1 MQLNIQS
8 SSEKKFPVTCQPS
21 DKVIDLK
28 GIIATELNCEKHNL
42 RLIYAGRILKDD
54 DTLESYSIK
63 DGHVIHVV
71 KTGLSKPSTAAAT
84 TTPSQPTEAAYTPAT
99 QSSPTTPN
107 NPATATSPS
116 NPFAA
121 MFGSGMGAMDPAM
134 FAAMGGV
141 QPSPEELQA
150 MNQLMQN
157 PEMINSAIQMMT
169 ANPGLMESILS
180 MNPRFQALPPEVRQ
194 MMSNPEFLRMSM
206 MLSSGLSGSQSSN
219 PFSVPNLGAT
229 SPTQASSE
237 PPEVRFQAQLA
248 QLNEM
253 GFFDPEENIRALL
266 ATGGNVNAAVEKL
279 LNGNI

>member
-8 SSEKKFPVTCQPS
+8 SSDKKIPVTCQET

-28 GIIATELNCEKHNL
+28 DLIGKEIECEKEKL

-71 KTGLSKPSTAAAT
+71 KTGISKAQVPSSSAT
-84 TTPSQPTEAAYTPAT
+84 VSTQP
-99 QSSPTTPN
+99 QF
-107 NPATATSPS
+107 TATSPTAIS
-116 NPFAA
+116 IQPSASTNSPPSSAVNPLAA
-121 MFGSGMGAMDPAM
+121 MMGGGMDPSM
-134 FAAMGGV
+134 LAAIGGL
-141 QPSPEELQA
+141 QPSSEELES
-150 MNQLMQN
+150 MNQMMQN

-169 ANPGLMESILS
+169 ANPELMQSIMA

-206 MLSSGLSGSQSSN
+206 MLNSSQNAGN
-219 PFSVPNLGAT
+219 PFSMPNLAST
-229 SPTQASSE
+229 TQSPSSE
-237 PPEVRFQAQLA
+237 PPEVRFQAQLS
-248 QLNEM
+248 QLNDM

-266 ATGGNVNAAVEKL
+266 STGGNVNAAVERL
-279 LNGNI
+279 LNGNV

>member
-8 SSEKKFPVTCQPS
+8 SSDKKFPVTCEGT
-21 DKVIDLK
+21 DKVNDLK
-28 GIIATELNCEKHNL
+28 GIIAKELECEKQNL

-71 KTGLSKPSTAAAT
+71 KTGLAKPSTSTPVAASPSTATIANIQSTPPASSNPTSPPAAA
-84 TTPSQPTEAAYTPAT
+84 
-99 QSSPTTPN
+99 
-107 NPATATSPS
+107 

-121 MFGSGMGAMDPAM
+121 MMGSG
-134 FAAMGGV
+134 AMGGMDPSLLASMGGL
-141 QPSPEELQA
+141 QPSPEELES
-150 MNQLMQN
+150 MNQMMQN

-169 ANPGLMESILS
+169 ANPELMQSIMA

-194 MMSNPEFLRMSM
+194 MMTNPEFLRMSM
-206 MLSSGLSGSQSSN
+206 MLNSSMARGQGGAN
-219 PFSVPNLGAT
+219 PFAMPNLGAT

-237 PPEVRFQAQLA
+237 PPEVRFQSQLT
-248 QLNEM
+248 QLNDM

-266 ATGGNVNAAVEKL
+266 ATGGNVNAAVERL